1 VCWRHRVGVGVRA
14 EYSLGA
20 DYWGGGRKRRC
31 NFCMRGIKGALVD
44 VMFLLEGCVRR
55 LGSLLI

>member
-1 VCWRHRVGVGVRA
+1 VLTTGG
-14 EYSLGA
+14 
-20 DYWGGGRKRRC
+20 GGGRKRRC

-44 VMFLLEGCVRR
+44 VMFLLEGCVRG